1 MMRFSDSVAIVTGGS
16 SGIGEAIT
24 KRLVEEGAKVMI
36 VGRDKTKLIAAA
48 SALGSPDQ
56 IAWCQADVA
65 SEPDVARMV
74 ASTIDAFGK
83 LDLVVNNA
91 GCGGF
96 TPVVGGCVD
105 TWMQVF
111 AVDLHSAFYV
121 CRLAIPHMK
130 ANGGGAILN
139 IASTSGMVGDPG
151 FGAYNAAKAG
161 LLNLSRTIALEHV
174 ADNIRSNCI
183 SPGFI
188 RTPSS
193 EAVPESMREDWF
205 GRIPMTRWGEP
216 DEIAGAAAFLLS
228 REASYVTGA
237 NLVIDGGMRACSH
250 QPNFAALFAPNE

>member
-1 MMRFSDSVAIVTGGS
+1 MNRFADSVAIVTGGG
-16 SGIGEAIT
+16 SGIGEAIA
-24 KRLVEEGAKVMI
+24 KRLIAEGAKVMI
-36 VGRDKTKLIAAA
+36 AGRDRAKLAAA
-48 SALGSPDQ
+48 STTMGCADQ
-56 IAWCQADVA
+56 IGWCQGDVA
-65 SEPDVARMV
+65 SEPDVAALV
-74 ASTIDAFGK
+74 AQTIETFGK

-121 CRLAIPHMK
+121 CRAAIPHMK
-130 ANGGGAILN
+130 VNGGGAILN
-139 IASTSGMVGDPG
+139 IASTSGLCGDPG

-161 LLNLSRTIALEHV
+161 LINLSRTIALEHV
-174 ADNIRSNCI
+174 SDNIRSNCI

-193 EAVPESMREDWF
+193 EAVPDDMRDDWF

-228 REASYVTGA
+228 REASYITGE

-250 QPNFAALFAPNE
+250 QPNFAALFATD